1 MPASEYEADR
11 IEKAACGGDPY
22 QGPETIYL
30 ELVTTQPTKSTPGTA
45 SGAGRLAVVQDD
57 FWEHDDA
64 GKGTS
69 ILDAEWDTAE
79 ADLGEVG
86 WYERWDAAVDGEYL
100 GWDALNERKTIST
113 GQTPRFVAG
122 TLTFTV
128 T

>member
-69 ILDAEWDTAE
+69 ILDAAWE
-79 ADLGEVG
+79 APEDDLGTVG
-86 WYERWDAAVDGEYL
+86 WYERWDAAVAGNFL
-100 GWDALNERKTIST
+100 GWDALNEQKAIMA
-113 GQTPRFVAG
+113 GQIPRFLAG